1 MPSTGLSTLGLVFAA
16 AAFVTGCAGAPSPAD
31 DPAEPAGVDSP
42 AEAWQGASEEEALLY
57 HQAVALGVDRHPDIQ
72 KLMVTTLLHEQVYSQ
87 LETSAVDEAELRAFF
102 EEHRESFA
110 TPARVHIRRILLV
123 ASEDLG
129 GTALRDLADSTHR
142 AVVADTGRFASL
154 ARQHSQGPYAPLG
167 GDLGFVT
174 AEGKG
179 GVDGTVVDRAFAMAP
194 GAPPEL
200 FETSEGWN
208 ILWAPARRDRIEP
221 SFDAVR
227 HTVLRRL
234 RAQRHK
240 ALQDK
245 YVQGLRGGTEG
256 SP

>member
-16 AAFVTGCAGAPSPAD
+16 ATFVTACAEAPSPAD
-31 DPAEPAGVDSP
+31 DQAEPAGIDSP

-57 HQAVALGVDRHPDIQ
+57 REAVALGIDRHPDIQ
-72 KLMVTTLLHEQVYSQ
+72 KLMVTTLLHQRVYSQ
-87 LETSAVDEAELRAFF
+87 LDASAVDETELKAFF

-110 TPARVHIRRILLV
+110 TPPRLHIRRILLV
-123 ASEDLG
+123 ASDDLG
-129 GTALRDLADSTHR
+129 GAALKELAASTHR
-142 AVVADTGRFASL
+142 AVLADSGSFASL
-154 ARQHSQGPYAPLG
+154 ARQHSQGPYAQVG

-179 GVDGTVVDRAFAMAP
+179 GVDGTLVDRAFAMTA

-200 FETSEGWN
+200 FETAEGWN
-208 ILWAPARRDRIEP
+208 ILWVPARRDRIEP

-240 ALQDK
+240 ALQDR

-256 SP
+256 GP